1 MSTAAQANASSDLAN
16 FSRDVANLNAKPLWE
31 RSTRMGPGTSA
42 VPAIWRYQDMRPQL
56 LRAAEL
62 ISTQEAERRVL
73 MLENPGLPSTGYITS
88 SLYSGMQIILPGEVA
103 PAHRHASNAMRF
115 IIEGTGAYSTV
126 EGERVPMHPGDF
138 VLTPYWCWHDHGHT
152 GTEPVI
158 WLDALDN
165 PFAQMFGTMF
175 RENYPHEAQTVTL
188 PVGDTAARYGA
199 GLLPVE
205 HRSAKLSSPLLA
217 YPYDRTR
224 ETLYQLARSGPLHP
238 AHGIKIRYANPMTGG
253 HVFPTISVFIQ
264 WLPKNYSGQIY
275 RSTES
280 SIFCV
285 VEGTGRVHAG
295 GIEFSFA
302 PHDIFVVPSWI
313 PHRIESDTECVLFSY
328 SDRAPQ
334 ETLGLWREEDPSNSA
349 KEPAGLSTGAVA

>member
-1 MSTAAQANASSDLAN
+1 
-16 FSRDVANLNAKPLWE
+16 
-31 RSTRMGPGTSA
+31 MGPGTSA
-42 VPAIWRYQDMRPQL
+42 VPAIWRYADMRPQL

-62 ISTQEAERRVL
+62 ITTQQAERRVL
-73 MLENPGLPSTGYITS
+73 MLENPGLPATGYITS
-88 SLYSGMQIILPGEVA
+88 SLYSGLQIILPGEVA
-103 PAHRHASNAMRF
+103 RAHRHASNAMRF
-115 IIEGTGAYSTV
+115 IIEGSGAYSTV

-138 VLTPYWCWHDHGHT
+138 VLTPYWTWHDHGHT
-152 GTEPVI
+152 GSEPVI

-175 RENYPHEAQTVTL
+175 RENYPYEAQAVSL
-188 PVGDTAARYGA
+188 PAGDTAARYGA

-205 HRSAKLSSPLLA
+205 HRFAKLASPLLA
-217 YPYDRTR
+217 YPYGRTR
-224 ETLYQLARSGPLHP
+224 ETLDQLAKSGPLHP
-238 AHGIKIRYANPMTGG
+238 SHGIKMRYVNPTTGG

-264 WLPKNYSGQIY
+264 WLPKRFSGQTY

-280 SIFCV
+280 SIFCA

-295 GIEFSFA
+295 DTEFGFT

-313 PHRIESDTECVLFSY
+313 PYRIEADAECVLFSY

-334 ETLGLWREEDPSNSA
+334 ETLGLWREEDPSNST
-349 KEPAGLSTGAVA
+349 ERL